1 MTDRLDLLDYYTL
14 LGIDPEAD
22 AREVKKAFRKFAR
35 RYHPDRFAA
44 GDPDKLARS
53 TQIYRRGSEA
63 LQILTNPVSR
73 RAYDR
78 LVRLGKTRL
87 SADDRDRAEAEDR
100 AARAKP
106 AKRREQ
112 TGPPIRSAQALAF
125 YERAAGAARRGEWR
139 EAWRLMRGALDLE
152 PENEL
157 LQTRLNQ
164 IESRLRTA
172 R

>member
-1 MTDRLDLLDYYTL
+1 MTDRLELLDYYTL
-14 LGIDPEAD
+14 LGVEQEASS
-22 AREVKKAFRKFAR
+22 AELKSAFRKFAR
-35 RYHPDRFAA
+35 RYHPDRFAG
-44 GDPDKLARS
+44 GDPEKLGRA

-78 LVRLGKTRL
+78 LLRLGKTRL
-87 SADDRDRAEAEDR
+87 SADDRDRAEAEERIAQATPRTVPD
-100 AARAKP
+100 A
-106 AKRREQ
+106 
-112 TGPPIRSAQALAF
+112 PIRSPQALA
-125 YERAAGAARRGEWR
+125 YYQKAANAARGGKWR
-139 EAWRLMRGALDLE
+139 EAWRLMKGAVEIE

-157 LQTRLNQ
+157 LRTRLNQ

>member
-14 LGIDPEAD
+14 LGVDPNAE
-22 AREVKKAFRKFAR
+22 AREIRDAFRKFAR
-35 RYHPDRFAA
+35 RYHPDRFA
-44 GDPDKLARS
+44 GDDERLARS

-78 LVRLGKTRL
+78 LLRLGKVRLG
-87 SADDRDRAEAEDR
+87 ADDRDRAELDER
-100 AARAKP
+100 RARAEQSAAAP
-106 AKRREQ
+106 AS
-112 TGPPIRSAQALAF
+112 PIRSPQAAAF
-125 YERAAGAARRGEWR
+125 YERSAAAARTGQWR
-139 EAWRLMRGALDLE
+139 EAWRLMKSAVDAE
-152 PENEL
+152 PDNEL
-157 LQTRLNQ
+157 LRARLNQ